1 MSLESLFGQTNFH
14 QFRDFFS
21 FASDRY
27 FVTNFWKIF
36 HFWNDP
42 TKKPSGAK
50 SESRADHF
58 KTQVIHIKQAADIRD
73 N

>member
-27 FVTNFWKIF
+27 FVTN
-36 HFWNDP
+36 FWNDP